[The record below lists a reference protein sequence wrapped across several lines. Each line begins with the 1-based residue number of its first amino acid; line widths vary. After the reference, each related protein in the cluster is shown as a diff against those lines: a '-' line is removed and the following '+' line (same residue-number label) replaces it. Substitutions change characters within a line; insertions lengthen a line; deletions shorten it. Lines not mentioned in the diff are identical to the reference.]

1 MKIVCYCLLITSCT
15 LHEYGALTHYRM
27 TRHVFGGIWCASSA
41 VYALHKT
48 TDLCDTSIGARDIIH
63 KSFYVDDLLVSH
75 SSKEELAKLVY
86 EVHHVLKRL
95 SFNLT
100 GMIANDAEVLRAIP
114 PANQTEVSHLNWRTK
129 TLGVEWTHDRDVFIF
144 KFPDVYLDPI
154 TRRSIL
160 KTVASIY
167 DPLGIASP
175 IILMGRIILQDIV
188 RINLGWDDQVPPH
201 IAVRWIQW
209 AKSLRDTIVEMSSCL
224 VPSLSQYLIH
234 DLHYF
239 CDGSIVGYGS
249 VVYLCSYH
257 SATHEVVI
265 SFITSKAR
273 VTPVKKITIPRM
285 ELSAALLS
293 TKIHANLV
301 KQTTLNISSVTFCLT
316 VKSY

>member
-1 MKIVCYCLLITSCT
+1 MALGDIEGMYMQVLIPPHQRNA
-15 LHEYGALTHYRM
+15 LRFLWYDEEGALTHYRM

-48 TDLCDTSIGARDIIH
+48 TDLCETSIGARDIIH

-100 GMIANDAEVLRAIP
+100 GMIANDAEVWRAIP
-114 PANQTEVSHLNWRTK
+114 PANQTEVSHLNWHTK
-129 TLGVEWTHDRDVFIF
+129 TLGVEWTQDRDVFIF
-144 KFPDVYLDPI
+144 KFPDVDLDPI

-188 RINLGWDDQVPPH
+188 RINLG
-201 IAVRWIQW
+201 
-209 AKSLRDTIVEMSSCL
+209 
-224 VPSLSQYLIH
+224 
-234 DLHYF
+234 
-239 CDGSIVGYGS
+239 
-249 VVYLCSYH
+249 
-257 SATHEVVI
+257 
-265 SFITSKAR
+265 
-273 VTPVKKITIPRM
+273 
-285 ELSAALLS
+285 
-293 TKIHANLV
+293 
-301 KQTTLNISSVTFCLT
+301 
-316 VKSY
+316 